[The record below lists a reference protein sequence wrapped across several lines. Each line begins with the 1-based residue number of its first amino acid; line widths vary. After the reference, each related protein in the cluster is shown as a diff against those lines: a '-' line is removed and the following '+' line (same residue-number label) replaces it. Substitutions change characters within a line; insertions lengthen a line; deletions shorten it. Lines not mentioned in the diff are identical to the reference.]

1 LSTSSLESSGENKP
15 AGRASSRRAKRWI
28 AVAAAV
34 IVVAGGATAIA
45 SSKGGDSQ
53 RSGTVISGSSS
64 AAASMKIA
72 AGGSTSCLVYYS
84 NIECWGDN
92 SQGQAGNNTFT
103 SPAAIGKVKTS
114 SNQALVATSVS
125 AGLEQ
130 TCAISG
136 GSAGYVYCWG
146 RYDRTADPVIKVDQT
161 PLTGVTA
168 ISAGTYG
175 TCAITSAQ
183 QLWCWG
189 DTGFGTSGDQ
199 AMKVDEGPVAAVSLG
214 GFITACTISAPAGA
228 PSYFECQGSPLS
240 VSPTAKAIS
249 AGGGISSEHQ
259 CVVLAAD
266 GAVKCWGDNTYGQ
279 LGNGTTTASLGSLQ
293 STGVTNAIDV
303 VAGLKHTCALIA
315 GSTAAQNTVK
325 CWGDYSA
332 AQTGQAPGGISKQTT
347 PIEVTGLL
355 GATAISTSSGSSH
368 TCASG
373 VTAGVS
379 WFKCWGLNTSAQ
391 VSSPASAFITT
402 PVKITPVA

>member
-1 LSTSSLESSGENKP
+1 
-15 AGRASSRRAKRWI
+15 
-28 AVAAAV
+28 
-34 IVVAGGATAIA
+34 
-45 SSKGGDSQ
+45 
-53 RSGTVISGSSS
+53 
-64 AAASMKIA
+64 MKIA
-72 AGGSTSCLVYYS
+72 VGGSTSCLVYYS
-84 NIECWGDN
+84 NIECWGGN
-92 SQGQAGNNTFT
+92 SQGQAGNNTLT
-103 SPAAIGKVKTS
+103 SPAPIGKVKTS
-114 SNQALVATSVS
+114 SNQVLVATAVS
-125 AGLEQ
+125 AGLEHA
-130 TCAISG
+130 CAIGSG
-136 GSAGYVYCWG
+136 GYVYCWG
-146 RYDRTADPVIKVDQT
+146 SNDRAAYPVIKADQT
-161 PLTGVTA
+161 PLMGVTA

-199 AMKVDEGPVAAVSLG
+199 ATKVDEGPVAAVSLG
-214 GFITACTISAPAGA
+214 GYITACTILAPAGA

-279 LGNGTTTASLGSLQ
+279 LGNGTTTASPDSLQ
-293 STGVTNAIDV
+293 GTGITNAIDV

-315 GSTAAQNTVK
+315 GSTSAQNTVK

-332 AQTGQAPGGISKQTT
+332 AQTGQAPGGASKQAT

-355 GATAISTSSGSSH
+355 GATAISTSSGSLH

-373 VTAGVS
+373 GGGGAGVP
-379 WFKCWGLNTSAQ
+379 WVKCWGLNTSAQ